1 MSPETHPIVSRAVGY
16 AAGRYGHVLFPQ
28 NVHEPALDLAKLLVD
43 GPGKGWADR
52 VFFSDNGSTAVEVGI
67 KMGFHKYMMDHG
79 LLSKTEEELE
89 KEKFLVLALD
99 GSYHG
104 DTLGAMNAQSPSVFT
119 GKKQFAWYRPFG
131 HFVEPPTLA
140 LVKGEWKL
148 ELPEWVGAVE
158 GKWRTREEAFDVH
171 ARKGTPLADAYRKHI
186 KESIG
191 AAEAGGARV
200 GTLLMECGFHGAG
213 ETDYSTSQRCTRA
226 RPLFHLLP
234 VSSSLMCGRASLQL
248 PVHGLANLSH
258 RTLRLLFP
266 SLTRLAF
273 VSQRGHVYH
282 RPPLPAPPGRRVLLA
297 EDPRGDGRDL

>member
-148 ELPEWVGAVE
+148 ELPEWAGAVE

-186 KESIG
+186 KENIG
-191 AAEAGGARV
+191 AAEVGGARV

-213 ETDYSTSQRCTRA
+213 ETDYSTSQRCIRA
-226 RPLFHLLP
+226 SPPLFFFYFTFCRFPQVSCVGEPHFSCPYTVWPICRSALCASSFLP
-234 VSSSLMCGRASLQL
+234 
-248 PVHGLANLSH
+248 
-258 RTLRLLFP
+258 
-266 SLTRLAF
+266 
-273 VSQRGHVYH
+273 
-282 RPPLPAPPGRRVLLA
+282 
-297 EDPRGDGRDL
+297 